1 MDNFLH
7 KRFALPIICLILLGG
22 IATGCASTGVTKIQ
36 KPPVTR
42 IGGSSSLAVNVS
54 SQVPGA
60 EDVVAQLESTI
71 VGQLRARQ
79 MFERVYSAA
88 ASAGQPAE
96 LALVVTVTKI
106 RRVDAGSRSLLGALA
121 GQGEVI
127 VQVDLVNGH
136 NSALLASATI
146 EGKTSGGTIFAG
158 TTPQAAERVTEQV
171 VDFVVSNL

>member
-1 MDNFLH
+1 
-7 KRFALPIICLILLGG
+7 
-22 IATGCASTGVTKIQ
+22 
-36 KPPVTR
+36 
-42 IGGSSSLAVNVS
+42 
-54 SQVPGA
+54 
-60 EDVVAQLESTI
+60 
-71 VGQLRARQ
+71 

-106 RRVDAGSRSLLGALA
+106 RRVDAGSRVILGAFA

-136 NSALLASATI
+136 TGALLASAVI

-171 VDFVVSNL
+171 IDFVVSNL